1 MFTIITLPTVIVPL
15 LDTGLLL
22 GLSHSIVGDPMVPF
36 NMAVQ
41 VRFSEC
47 PAVGA
52 PASRTKVTLREP
64 RKQNNIH
71 ISVNTSHVILL
82 CSVELVSL
90 EVL

>member
-1 MFTIITLPTVIVPL
+1 MKLLL
-15 LDTGLLL
+15 LDIGLLFE
-22 GLSHSIVGDPMVPF
+22 SNHCIVGDPMIPF

-41 VRFSEC
+41 VRFNDC

-64 RKQNNIH
+64 TKQNKMH
-71 ISVNTSHVILL
+71 FSVNTSYVILL

-90 EVL
+90 EIL